1 MRTDSP
7 LAAKQRGMAVISA
20 LLIAAVVAV
29 IAGGMLTRQSLF
41 TRSLEAEQLRV
52 QGTAR
57 LQGGLQLSRQ
67 LLWDARQRDPLT
79 RFGQPWA
86 QPIVMAGSGQVDTP
100 FEGQLE
106 DEQGKFNLRNLVANE
121 RVDEEQLRAFERL
134 CQQLGVAPGVRT
146 RIVERVIEAYPRLL
160 NPELADRAPAGN
172 TFDSGRDTSADAAN
186 APLAPNRPM
195 LRTLQDLRSV
205 KGVTSGLLETLAP
218 YVTILPANT
227 WLNGNTA
234 SAPVLSA
241 YVPGLSLQRAEALV
255 RERDGGHWFINQGDF
270 VNRLRMPELQL
281 ATVKVGITSDW
292 FRLRGQARS
301 GQRRVGLDAL
311 LQRSQDRLP
320 QVIWSRVG
328 V

>member
-1 MRTDSP
+1 MQTDSP
-7 LAAKQRGMAVISA
+7 FAAKQRGMAVISA

-29 IAGGMLTRQSLF
+29 IAGGMLTRQTLF

-86 QPIVMAGSGQVDTP
+86 KLIVMPGSGQIDTP

-121 RVDEEQLRAFERL
+121 RVDQEQVRAFERL
-134 CQQLGVAPGVRT
+134 CDQLGVAATVRA
-146 RIVERVIEAYPRLL
+146 RIVERVIAAYPRVL
-160 NPELADRAPAGN
+160 NPELADKAPASN
-172 TFDSGRDTSADAAN
+172 SFDSGRDTSPDASS
-186 APLAPNRPM
+186 APLAPTRPM
-195 LRTLQDLRSV
+195 LRTLQDLRGV
-205 KGVTSGLLETLAP
+205 KGVTEALLETLAP
-218 YVTILPANT
+218 YVTILPTNT

-234 SAPVLSA
+234 SASVLAA
-241 YVPGLSLQRAEALV
+241 YVPGLSLQRAQALV
-255 RERDGGHWFINQGDF
+255 RERDGGHWFINRGDF
-270 VNRLRMPELQL
+270 VNRLRMPELEM
-281 ATVKVGITSDW
+281 TSVKVGITSDW

-301 GQRRVGLDAL
+301 GPRRIELEAL
-311 LQRSQDRLP
+311 LQRTQDRLP